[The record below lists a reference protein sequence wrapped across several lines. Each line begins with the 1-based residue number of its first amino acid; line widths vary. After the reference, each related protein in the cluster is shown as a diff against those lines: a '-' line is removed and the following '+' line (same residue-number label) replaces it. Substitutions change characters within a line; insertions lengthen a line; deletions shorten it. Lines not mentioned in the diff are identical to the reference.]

1 MKIQERKKTGG
12 GGLITRDMI
21 FVLKNTLCMRID
33 CRRATV
39 KGYYTFAQWF
49 LRNNMEFFS
58 AEVINVLDKMRLE
71 KINFMFKEKIIH
83 FL

>member
-33 CRRATV
+33 CRRAITHLHS
-39 KGYYTFAQWF
+39 G
-49 LRNNMEFFS
+49 S
-58 AEVINVLDKMRLE
+58 
-71 KINFMFKEKIIH
+71 
-83 FL
+83 